1 LKPDKILL
9 DPKPVPYIPVPAPE
23 LTAAEEEQ
31 MLLDIQNGWLLEN
44 NWLQI
49 GYTRDKSGFTYAPG
63 EGALRP
69 SAKTAPFI
77 DPDATL
83 LTSTPRKLLVK
94 RASGRHEYD
103 GSSDVADE
111 IVENIDLYGHL
122 QLPSKRKI
130 QDALLYAEEVVI
142 REEKVRDYKATK
154 SHRARVVESENKIR
168 EYAIA
173 EQQQANE
180 DFAKSL
186 LRETLSERIKSFL
199 PDGLNTYKLLEYIKK
214 NYQPKVVDSILRDF
228 CALYSY
234 AFVDKISGKLT
245 MLQSVQMFEKL
256 VADLKKVEPL
266 ATPDVI
272 MKLTFLNFIEKLV
285 DQTYGN
291 VHSELQV
298 TLTMVKAKEYTTQTL
313 EEYYAAFRNLKC
325 SNQLIVAKNA
335 QIKIPPP
342 PPGKP
347 GMNSQGGSTK
357 PQSNSK
363 TNTGGNF
370 WCNTCSWNSTHPS
383 EFCRNPRASKHYDY
397 PGSGPKSEANKGY
410 KPSARDKA
418 EAAEVK
424 KAYEAKG
431 KDKGSSKKTDRSD
444 GKSSESQPAVKK
456 YKHSLQMNRE
466 ITTLDKSG
474 NGNISILYDSGA
486 SFHVT
491 GNRHILQ
498 DISALPTPRIT
509 LTGNGL
515 VTCSYVGRVEI
526 RFVKDDDL
534 TEFKTVYLIDSNIG
548 DHLIISQGMIEKY
561 GNMHTISG
569 EGTFGV
575 YENADVFSETPIFTG
590 YRGKDNCSMLNYYEI
605 IKVSE
610 EQLEISRLF
619 VTTRSKTRGAAE
631 IEEVVDGNPIAMDP
645 LILSY

>member
-9 DPKPVPYIPVPAPE
+9 DPKPVPYVPLPVPE
-23 LTAAEEEQ
+23 LTVAEEKQ
-31 MLLDIQNGWLLEN
+31 RLLDIQNGWLLEN
-44 NWLQI
+44 NWCQI
-49 GYTRDKSGFTYAPG
+49 GYTRDTTGYTYPPG
-63 EGALRP
+63 A
-69 SAKTAPFI
+69 ATARVGNASPFI

-83 LTSTPRKLLVK
+83 LMSTPKKSLVK
-94 RASGRHEYD
+94 TPKGHQLD
-103 GSSDVADE
+103 GSDVSTTLAD
-111 IVENIDLYGHL
+111 NINMYGHL

-154 SHRARVVESENKIR
+154 SHRASVAESEEKIQK
-168 EYAIA
+168 YAFA

-180 DFAKSL
+180 DFARSL
-186 LRETLSERIKSFL
+186 LRETLSERIKMFL
-199 PDGLNTYKLLEYIKK
+199 PDGLNTYRLLEYIKK

-228 CALYSY
+228 VALYDY
-234 AFVDKISGKLT
+234 AFAAKVTGKHT
-245 MLQSVQMFEKL
+245 MLQAVQMFEKY

-266 ATPDVI
+266 ATPDII

-285 DQTYGN
+285 DQTYGT

-298 TLTMVKAKEYTTQTL
+298 TLTMVKAKEFSTQTL
-313 EEYYAAFRNLKC
+313 EECYTAFRNLKC
-325 SNQLIVAKNA
+325 SNLLIMPKNA
-335 QIKIPPP
+335 PIKMPPP

-347 GMNSQGGSTK
+347 GSSSQGGSSK
-357 PQSNSK
+357 PQSMSK
-363 TNTGGNF
+363 TNQGGNF
-370 WCNTCSWNSTHPS
+370 WCNTCSWNNTHPS
-383 EFCRNPRASKHYDY
+383 DYCRNPRVSKHYDY
-397 PGSGPKSEANKGY
+397 PGTGPKSEANKGY
-410 KPSARDKA
+410 KPSAKDKA
-418 EAAEVK
+418 DMAEIR

-431 KDKGSSKKTDRSD
+431 KDKATSKKSDRGD
-444 GKSSESQPAVKK
+444 GKDSDSQPAKKK

-466 ITTLDKSG
+466 ISTADKSG
-474 NGNISILYDSGA
+474 DGRISILYDSGA

-491 GNRHILQ
+491 GNRQILH
-498 DISALPTPRIT
+498 DIKALPKPRVT

-526 RFVKDDDL
+526 RFIKDDDL

-561 GNMHTISG
+561 GDMHTISG
-569 EGTFGV
+569 DGTFGV
-575 YENADVFSETPIFTG
+575 YENADVLSETPVFTG

-605 IKVSE
+605 VKVSE
-610 EQLEISRLF
+610 KQLEIGRLF